1 MKIFIQTTI
10 LLMMI
15 YPGNT
20 ERIAEKAETVR
31 INEIT
36 FNNGLYY
43 FEDHVFSGDIVDYYE
58 NDRLKFR
65 YGVLQGRL
73 QGLAVEYY
81 AGGNVKSERHY
92 VMSKLF
98 GKFTEY
104 YESGEVRAQ
113 FKVALNAYGSGELVE
128 DVTIGILK
136 NKKHKTKTYDKGIIY
151 FTKND
156 GTYFTNSEEISLLYQ
171 TEYKIMDKSMNKVL
185 IEVTN

>member
-20 ERIAEKAETVR
+20 KRIAESAETVR

-43 FEDHVFSGDIVDYYE
+43 FEDQVFSGDIVDYYE

-81 AGGNVKSERHY
+81 AGGKVKSERHY

-98 GKFTEY
+98 GQFTEY

-113 FKVALNAYGSGELVE
+113 FKVALNAYGSGEMVE
-128 DVTIGILK
+128 DITIGTLK
-136 NKKHKTKTYDKGIIY
+136 NKKHKTKTYDNGVIY